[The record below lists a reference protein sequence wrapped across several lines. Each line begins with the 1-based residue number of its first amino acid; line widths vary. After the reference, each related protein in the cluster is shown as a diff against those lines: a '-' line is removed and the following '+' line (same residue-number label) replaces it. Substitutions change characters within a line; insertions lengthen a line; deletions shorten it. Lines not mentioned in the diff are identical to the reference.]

1 MEQWTPSAISAASA
15 SARGPLTPSMIG
27 TRLGGGASSFTSF
40 TANSSPAYV
49 TRSPFSNR
57 RTISTLS
64 RRPRSG
70 VLKGIPI
77 WCSIQCRLLLPRP
90 STTRPGAIAASVAVS
105 IATTAGCRV
114 YGLTTPRP
122 ITPRTLTAAAAAAT
136 A

>member
-1 MEQWTPSAISAASA
+1 MDAV
-15 SARGPLTPSMIG
+15 GN
-27 TRLGGGASSFTSF
+27 LGRQRASSFTSF